1 MGLYLN
7 TLGRNRLAIGVCG
20 RCGIKFALD
29 DLEPDV
35 NYPGLLVCRLDS
47 DDYDP
52 YRLPPRETEDITLD
66 MPRPDTPLILTLAQ
80 SNGDDFSQQNFWS
93 AGFLIVRA
101 GSTFYTAGAPAGP
114 PPPLP

>member
-1 MGLYLN
+1 MSEYLSTWGN
-7 TLGRNRLAIGVCG
+7 NRLAIGICG
-20 RCGIKFALD
+20 RCSLKFALD

-35 NYPGLLVCRLDS
+35 NYPGLLVCREDS
-47 DDYDP
+47 DWYDP
-52 YRLPPRETEDITLD
+52 YRLPPRETEDITLT

-93 AGFLIVRA
+93 AGSLTVLA
-101 GSTFYTAGAPAGP
+101 GSLFYTAGAPAGP